1 MERINFPI
9 TATSA
14 NISGEENLLEPKKII
29 EKFSKRKNTPD
40 LFVNSGKVPDNK
52 PSTIVDLTT
61 NYPKILRAGIV
72 GKEKMQEFFKKFE
85 L

>member
-61 NYPKILRAGIV
+61 NHPKILRVGIV
-72 GKEKMQEFFKKFE
+72 GKEKIQEFFKKFE
-85 L
+85 F